1 MSGERWIEVDRDIA
15 AACRH
20 FAAAATILAAD
31 DLMAADLAGYKAQ
44 MSLMHAMQA
53 GHTSLENALLRIL
66 DLLGEEPPQ
75 GRTWHADLIRRVAA
89 EMPGRPAMLPPEIA
103 AAADETRRFRNV
115 AVRAYDDFVEDRAR
129 PAVAAAALLAERLPR
144 TIAAFRD
151 TIDAPC

>member
-20 FAAAATILAAD
+20 FAAAVAIHSED
-31 DLMAADLAGYKAQ
+31 DLMAEGMAGYKTQ

-53 GHTSLENALLRIL
+53 GHTSLENALLRVL
-66 DLLGEEPPQ
+66 DLIGEEPPQ
-75 GRTWHADLIRRVAA
+75 DRTWHADLIRRVGM
-89 EMPGRPAMLPPEIA
+89 EVPGRPAVLPPEIA

-129 PAVAAAALLAERLPR
+129 PAVAAAAVLAERLGP
-144 TIAAFRD
+144 TIAAFRRI
-151 TIDAPC
+151 IDAAG